1 MVDLANVF
9 YVLGIIFFLTCL
21 TFVILGI
28 AFIVNLNSRISKLR
42 SELPMKVVSYLKDNN
57 KIQMKAFGIALV
69 GFILSLLRG
78 RVQAGKKTTK

>member
-9 YVLGIIFFLTCL
+9 YVLGIIFFFTCL

-78 RVQAGKKTTK
+78 RVQANRKAPK